1 MTIETT
7 ILIGTSIFCLIGWIV
22 THVLLQRA
30 HDKTASLEM
39 DIVGLEHYNHM
50 LKNKLQK
57 KKELLTIQ
65 DGIIKELKHNQP
77 QED

>member
-1 MTIETT
+1 MDVV
-7 ILIGTSIFCLIGWIV
+7 ILIGTSIFCLIGWIS
-22 THVLLQRA
+22 THVLLYNER
-30 HDKTASLEM
+30 DKNNALEM

-65 DGIIKELKHNQP
+65 DALLNDNNIKH
-77 QED
+77 